1 MALQRQLQGFT
12 LVEVLIALAITAFVS
27 MIAYTSLS
35 SVIVGVEGMRET
47 TDRTYEIN
55 RAWMI
60 ISRDLR
66 QFVPRPV
73 RDEFGEEEPA
83 MSGGSVARFALS
95 FTRAGWHNP
104 NANPRSNLQRIN
116 YRLEDGAL
124 WRDSYAVLDR
134 AGNTEPQSVLLLGG
148 VEYMEL
154 AFLASLQGVQKESGG
169 SGLDTRDWV
178 ESWIVDDQ
186 APGAGVTS
194 PPVALEIRL
203 QLDDWGEMRRMYAL
217 PPL

>member
-1 MALQRQLQGFT
+1 MALHRQLKGFT

-66 QFVPRPV
+66 QFVPRSV

-83 MSGGSVARFALS
+83 MSGGPVARFALS
-95 FTRAGWHNP
+95 FTRTGWHNP

-116 YRLEDGAL
+116 YRIEDEAL
-124 WRDSYAVLDR
+124 WRDSYTVLDR
-134 AGNTEPQSVLLLGG
+134 AGNTEPQSVLLLDG

-154 AFLASLQGVQKESGG
+154 AFLASVQGVQKESGG
-169 SGLDTRDWV
+169 SGLDTSDWV

-186 APGAGVTS
+186 AAGAGAVS